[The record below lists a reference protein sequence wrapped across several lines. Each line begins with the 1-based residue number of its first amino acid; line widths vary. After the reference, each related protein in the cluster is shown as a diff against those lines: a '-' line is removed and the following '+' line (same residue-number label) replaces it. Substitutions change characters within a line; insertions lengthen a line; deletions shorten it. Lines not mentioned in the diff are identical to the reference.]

1 MLKHWKLL
9 LAAIVFAVVGGLV
22 WLVRWEGQIRNEDTL
37 ADITI
42 TIRGGRS
49 EGENEFFRAVLNSE
63 ERIAHA
69 LSQAVLLRCDDDAL
83 LRLIVNQATEPFD
96 PDFAEDV
103 VITASE
109 NSECT
114 QASLAELE
122 GLTG

>member
-96 PDFAEDV
+96 PDFAEDIA
-103 VITASE
+103 ITASE